1 MEENK
6 YGMIIDGKMNEAQ
19 WANAE
24 EHTGFRS
31 LATRGGQ
38 PVPVQTS
45 FKILPFAD
53 RIVVGVKCD
62 DPELAAKKAAAEAAG
77 RGTAFSG
84 NSIEVFFSPSGSNY
98 EFYQFIVNMNGGIY
112 TQYYSEGG
120 NIRPDPYKPAWTYAV
135 FVGEDFW
142 SVEMEIPL
150 SAFYWTGHARW
161 SDKWMVNVTRSRPGD
176 EASRLSTWSALQFNF
191 HEPANF
197 NTLGG
202 FPIRPVRDDICI
214 HSAVADLTEETENG
228 YKGIL
233 KVKTMNAV
241 ADEFTFTSDYAESIK
256 VKLEEGSNEFSA
268 PCTFDKLGR
277 TLTTLELIRTEDGV
291 SFKRRY
297 PVLVE
302 FEPIKIKLTKPEY
315 RNNFYPGQDYSEIIG
330 TVKSAKTV
338 TLTLEGPGIEK
349 TTVTPNTD
357 GSFCFATPNFQE
369 GEAFLTATIDGF
381 ETKKKI
387 RRLAP
392 SDHLMTWVSGGNI
405 VVNGRSTLRRN
416 MYARFYRGG
425 TAFERKY
432 LADNLHET
440 PAFDA
445 GNVHVQP
452 ARLLPGSE
460 AGGGEALKDQY
471 PSEEMLRKV
480 DAVIEQYKDKDFA
493 SYYISDEPECRG
505 LSPVY
510 LKHLYQYVADKDP
523 YHVILSASR
532 SADNNIEIADWFE
545 AHPYLNPTFT
555 ADGKRS
561 YEKHPNSVGSYIDK
575 ITKFNRPDKCIG
587 FLPTCF
593 AYKSHSLALDYPTFD
608 EYILHTWA
616 AMMRGGKTLWPYA
629 YHDLNDRAAI
639 YEGTRYIFSTFEAL
653 EDIVL
658 FGKRTTLTKSP
669 DAEAVLYDNGAEK
682 MFVLVNFMQ
691 EEQTVTLDGLTGTW
705 HEFRGNRTFT
715 GNTFTLKPLETI
727 VATNVVKGTDLPTY
741 GEVKAL
747 VDELEYKRTHSGS
760 LLHERTGDI
769 KITSSGMF
777 KSTKFKFFDGVLD
790 NFAGW
795 VNENP
800 DNFIECDVTKV
811 KPACHKIVLSGFEIE
826 EAQLKI
832 RVNGEL
838 IVPAIT
844 ETKVEEYAKTFIL
857 AQTVTPDAIRF
868 EFGGKRVEIYEIE
881 AF

>member
-6 YGMIIDGKMNEAQ
+6 YSMMIDGKMDEPL
-19 WANAE
+19 WAKAE

-45 FKILPFAD
+45 FKVLSFAD
-53 RIVVGVKCD
+53 RIVVGIKCD
-62 DPELAAKKAAAEAAG
+62 EPELAAKKAAAAG
-77 RGTAFSG
+77 GSTAYSG

-98 EFYQFIVNMNGGIY
+98 EFYQFIVNMNGGTY

-135 FVGEDFW
+135 YVGDDFW

-161 SDKWMVNVTRSRPGD
+161 SDTWMMNVTRSRPGD

-202 FPIRPVRDDICI
+202 FPIRPVRDDVCI
-214 HSAVADLTEETENG
+214 HSAIADLTEETENG
-228 YKGIL
+228 YKGVI

-241 ADEFTFTSDYAESIK
+241 ADEFTFTSDHAETVT

-268 PCTFDKLGR
+268 PCTFEKLGR
-277 TLTTLELIRTEDGV
+277 TLTTLELTRTEDGV

-315 RNNFYPGQDYSEIIG
+315 RNNFYPDQDYSEIIG
-330 TVKSAKTV
+330 TVKCAKSV
-338 TLTLEGPGIEK
+338 TLTLEGSGIEK
-349 TTVTPNTD
+349 TTVTPDAD
-357 GSFCFATPNFQE
+357 GNFAFATPNFQE
-369 GEAFLTATIDGF
+369 GEAWLTATIDGY

-392 SDHLMTWVSGGNI
+392 IDGTMTWVSGGNI
-405 VVNGRSTLRRN
+405 VVNGRPTLRRN

-432 LADNLHET
+432 LADDLHET
-440 PAFDA
+440 KAFA
-445 GNVHVQP
+445 CESVHVQP
-452 ARLLPGSE
+452 ARLIPGSE
-460 AGGGEALKDQY
+460 SGGGESLKDQK
-471 PSEEMLRKV
+471 PSDEMLRKV
-480 DAVIEQYKDKDFA
+480 DEAMEKAKERDFA
-493 SYYISDEPECRG
+493 YYYISDEPECRG

-532 SADNNIEIADWFE
+532 SADSNVEIADWFE

-575 ITKFNRPDKCIG
+575 IIKLNRPDKCIG

-593 AYKSHSLALDYPTFD
+593 AYKSHSLTLDYPTFD

-639 YEGTRYIFSTFEAL
+639 YEGTRYIFSSFEAL

-658 FGKRTTLTKSP
+658 HGKRTTLMKNP
-669 DAEAVLYDNGAEK
+669 DAEAVHYDNGDEK

-691 EEQTVTLDGLTGTW
+691 EEQTVTLEGLTGTW
-705 HEFRGNRTFT
+705 HEFRGSRIFT
-715 GNTFTLKPLETI
+715 GNTFTLKPMET
-727 VATNVVKGTDLPTY
+727 VVGTNVVKGADLPTY
-741 GEVKAL
+741 AEVAAM
-747 VDELEYKRTHSGS
+747 VEELDYKRTHGGS
-760 LLHERTGDI
+760 LLYERTGDI

-777 KSTKFKFFDGVLD
+777 KSTKFKFFDGVKD

-795 VNENP
+795 VMDKP
-800 DNFIECDVTKV
+800 DNFIECDLTKV
-811 KPACHKIVLSGFEIE
+811 KPACKKIVLSGFKIE
-826 EAQLKI
+826 DAQLKV
-832 RVNGEL
+832 RVGDEL
-838 IVPAIT
+838 VAPAIA
-844 ETKVEEYAKTFIL
+844 ETKIEEYAKTFIL
-857 AQTVTPDAIRF
+857 SETVAPDAIRF
-868 EFGGKRVEIYEIE
+868 EFGGKKVEIYEIE